1 MLRSSV
7 FMRRSRTQWATFRHL
22 VFYFE
27 GFAEEERT
35 RVKQLQFAEATRGQ
49 QSCRAPCFTL
59 INEAVKHQFFKEQ
72 NDDVTNRKRQDLNFI
87 YSVKQE
93 TEQNPDEPNRT
104 TTNQIHSVTQGDGFI
119 LNWSF
124 FSHVPQNEG
133 WRKSND
139 DFFSGWNMNSHCPE
153 IKVLENHFPLISATS
168 FGLIAGSEASV
179 RPSVQL

>member
-1 MLRSSV
+1 MFSWGVHGHSERHSDIWCFILKVSQKRKEQEWSSCSLLRPPGGS
-7 FMRRSRTQWATFRHL
+7 
-22 VFYFE
+22 
-27 GFAEEERT
+27 
-35 RVKQLQFAEATRGQ
+35 
-49 QSCRAPCFTL
+49 RAPCFTL

-124 FSHVPQNEG
+124 FSHVPQNES

-139 DFFSGWNMNSHCPE
+139 DFFYGWNMNSHCPE